1 MKLILTIITLVI
13 GLNLQAQSD
22 TTCSY
27 QYRISIKEITTIGS
41 AKLVQESLQD
51 LFQTKPTYQELLR
64 TFIFQS
70 KMDVDTFAVR
80 QALTSTGYTEVTY
93 FKKEIVK

>member
-22 TTCSY
+22 TCSY

-51 LFQTKPTYQELLR
+51 LFKTKPTYQELLR

>member
-1 MKLILTIITLVI
+1 MKLIVTVITLLI
-13 GLNLQAQSD
+13 ALNLQAQSD
-22 TTCSY
+22 TCSY
-27 QYRISIKEITTIGS
+27 QYRIGIKEITTIGS

-51 LFQTKPTYQELLR
+51 LFQTKPIYQELLR

-70 KMDVDTFAVR
+70 KINVDTFEVR

>member
-1 MKLILTIITLVI
+1 MKLIVTIITLLI

-22 TTCSY
+22 TCSY

-51 LFQTKPTYQELLR
+51 LFKTEPTYQELLR
-64 TFIFQS
+64 TFIFES
-70 KMDVDTFAVR
+70 KMDVDTIDVR
-80 QALTSTGYTEVTY
+80 RILTATGYTEVTY
-93 FKKEIVK
+93 FKKEKVK

>member
-1 MKLILTIITLVI
+1 MKSVIIILGLLI
-13 GLNLQAQSD
+13 GLGVKAQSD
-22 TTCSY
+22 TCSY

-70 KMDVDTFAVR
+70 NMDVDTFAVR

-93 FKKEIVK
+93 FEKEMVK

>member
-22 TTCSY
+22 TCSY

-93 FKKEIVK
+93 FEKEMVK